1 MSSTPR
7 VWRRLAVVLGAACL
21 LGVLPTSALSADD
34 FNFKDKALVAEKG
47 HDWLEACRCYD
58 KALRK
63 DRNQPEL
70 RASYQRCLRRL
81 YLVRRCQDHV
91 YRDVVA
97 KLTPSEALKV
107 YDQVLGVVGAAY
119 VDSTKTDVNSLFQQG
134 VQELRY
140 DFDEEAFLREYLPD
154 ARPAAVARFKKVLE
168 DWQTH
173 TVKSQ
178 SEAHEEA
185 LALIQAARRSDL
197 DVKPV
202 LAVAFGLEFASG
214 ACNALD
220 EYTLFLTPGYY
231 NDIQTILQGKYVSI
245 GVDLGVSSEDR
256 RLEIVRVYPKS
267 PAMEAGLQEHD
278 RVVRIDR
285 DENLSPDQAAEKL
298 RGEAGSVVEI
308 EVQSPGPMMTA
319 VAAGLMAPRTLKIQR
334 RPVYLPSV
342 MEPRLLGVQTETETV
357 PVGLIQINHFQDST
371 VQDVKEALAQLQT
384 AGVKA
389 LILDLRGNPGGA
401 FKAGVQVAELFLNE
415 GVVVYSESP
424 LDEYNRPFKVEGRNP
439 VQLPVVVLVD
449 RDTASAAEVVAG
461 ALKEHRQGNTLIV
474 GQTTFGKGS
483 IQGVIPLDKAPLDK
497 TPGGIRITVAKL
509 FSPGKHQP
517 YTGRG
522 VTPDVIVDQE
532 GDAVTAAGFQAAV
545 QLLKSGGMLMH

>member
-1 MSSTPR
+1 MI
-7 VWRRLAVVLGAACL
+7 
-21 LGVLPTSALSADD
+21 
-34 FNFKDKALVAEKG
+34 
-47 HDWLEACRCYD
+47 
-58 KALRK
+58 
-63 DRNQPEL
+63 
-70 RASYQRCLRRL
+70 
-81 YLVRRCQDHV
+81 
-91 YRDVVA
+91 A
-97 KLTPSEALKV
+97 KLTPSQALEV

-119 VDSTKTDVNSLFQQG
+119 VDPSKTDVNSLFRQG

-140 DFDEEAFLREYLPD
+140 DFDEEAFLQEYLPG

-173 TVKSQ
+173 TVKNR
-178 SEAHEEA
+178 SEAHEAA

-197 DVKPV
+197 DVKPA
-202 LAVAFGLEFASG
+202 LAVAIGLEFASG

-231 NDIQTILQGKYVSI
+231 NEMQTILQGKFVSI
-245 GVDLGVSSEDR
+245 GVDLGSSPEDQ

-278 RVVRIDR
+278 RVLRIDR
-285 DENLSPDQAAEKL
+285 AANLSPEQAAEKL
-298 RGEAGSVVEI
+298 RGEAGTVVEI
-308 EVQSPGPMMTA
+308 EVQSPSAMSAATGLTA
-319 VAAGLMAPRTLKIQR
+319 SRTLKIQR

-342 MEPRLLGVQTETETV
+342 MEPRLLAVQTETETL

-389 LILDLRGNPGGA
+389 LILDLRGNPGGS

-522 VTPDVIVDQE
+522 VTPDVVVDQE
-532 GDAVTAAGFQAAV
+532 GDAVMAAGIQAAV
-545 QLLKSGGMLMH
+545 QLLKSGGMMMH

>member
-34 FNFKDKALVAEKG
+34 FNFKDKALAAEKG

-70 RASYQRCLRRL
+70 RASYRRCLRRL

-91 YRDVVA
+91 YQDVVA
-97 KLTPSEALKV
+97 KLTPSDALKV

-119 VDSTKTDVNSLFQQG
+119 VDSTKADVNSLFRQG

-173 TVKSQ
+173 KVKSQ
-178 SEAHEEA
+178 SEAYEEVRT
-185 LALIQAARRSDL
+185 LIQTARQSDL
-197 DVKPV
+197 DAKPA
-202 LAVAFGLEFASG
+202 LAVAIGLEFASG

-245 GVDLGVSSEDR
+245 GVDLGVSPEDQ

-285 DENLSPDQAAEKL
+285 DVSLSPDQATEKL
-298 RGEAGSVVEI
+298 RGEAGSMVEI
-308 EVQSPGPMMTA
+308 EVQSPG
-319 VAAGLMAPRTLKIQR
+319 LMASRTLEIRR

-342 MEPRLLGVQTETETV
+342 MEPKWFPVQTETETL

-389 LILDLRGNPGGA
+389 LVLDLRGNPGGA

-415 GVVVYSESP
+415 GVVVYSVGQ
-424 LDEYNRPFKVEGRNP
+424 LDEYNRPFKVEARNP

-483 IQGVIPLDKAPLDK
+483 IQGVIPLDKAPLAK

-517 YTGRG
+517 YTGYG
-522 VTPDVIVDQE
+522 VTPDIIVDQE
-532 GDAVTAAGFQAAV
+532 GDAVMAAGVQAVV
-545 QLLKSGGMLMH
+545 QLLKSGGMMMH

>member
-7 VWRRLAVVLGAACL
+7 FWRRLAVVLGAACL
-21 LGVLPTSALSADD
+21 LGVLPTFAFSADD
-34 FNFKDKALVAEKG
+34 FNFKDKAVAAEKG

-58 KALRK
+58 KALRN

-70 RASYQRCLRRL
+70 RASYRRCLRRL
-81 YLVRRCQDHV
+81 YLVRRCQDRV
-91 YRDVVA
+91 YRDVIA
-97 KLTPSEALKV
+97 KLTPSQALEV

-119 VDSTKTDVNSLFQQG
+119 VDPSKTDVNSLFRQG

-140 DFDEEAFLREYLPD
+140 DFDEEAFLQQYLPG
-154 ARPAAVARFKKVLE
+154 ARPAAVSRFKKVLE

-173 TVKSQ
+173 TVKNRT
-178 SEAHEEA
+178 EAHEQA

-197 DVKPV
+197 EVKPA
-202 LAVAFGLEFASG
+202 LAVAIGLEFASG

-245 GVDLGVSSEDR
+245 GVDLGVSPEDR

-285 DENLSPDQAAEKL
+285 DANLTPERAAEKL

-308 EVQSPGPMMTA
+308 EVQSPSAMSA
-319 VAAGLMAPRTLKIQR
+319 VAPGLTASRTLKIQR
-334 RPVYLPSV
+334 RAVYLPSV
-342 MEPRLLGVQTETETV
+342 MEPRLLAVQTETETL

-389 LILDLRGNPGGA
+389 LILDLRGNPGGS
-401 FKAGVQVAELFLNE
+401 FKSGVQVAELFLNE

-522 VTPDVIVDQE
+522 VTPDIVVDQE
-532 GDAVTAAGFQAAV
+532 GDAVMTAGVQAAV
-545 QLLKSGGMLMH
+545 QLLKSGGMMMH

>member
-1 MSSTPR
+1 
-7 VWRRLAVVLGAACL
+7 
-21 LGVLPTSALSADD
+21 
-34 FNFKDKALVAEKG
+34 
-47 HDWLEACRCYD
+47 
-58 KALRK
+58 
-63 DRNQPEL
+63 
-70 RASYQRCLRRL
+70 
-81 YLVRRCQDHV
+81 
-91 YRDVVA
+91 VA
-97 KLTPSEALKV
+97 KLTPSQALEV
-107 YDQVLGVVGAAY
+107 YDQVLGVVGSAY
-119 VDSTKTDVNSLFQQG
+119 VDPSKADVQSLFQQG

-140 DFDEEAFLREYLPD
+140 DFDEQVFLQEYLPGVH
-154 ARPAAVARFKKVLE
+154 RAALARFKKTLE

-173 TVKSQ
+173 KVKSP
-178 SEAHEEA
+178 SEAHAEV
-185 LALIQAARRSDL
+185 LALIEAARRSDIE
-197 DVKPV
+197 VKPA

-231 NDIQTILQGKYVSI
+231 NDMQAVLQGKYVSI
-245 GVDLGVSSEDR
+245 GVDLGVSADDQ

-267 PAMEAGLQEHD
+267 PAFEAGLQEHD
-278 RVVRIDR
+278 RILSIDH
-285 DENLSPDQAAEKL
+285 DMNLSPEQAAEKL
-298 RGEAGSVVEI
+298 RGEAGSEVEI
-308 EVQSPGPMMTA
+308 EVQTPSLMVNAVPGSMMSHTF
-319 VAAGLMAPRTLKIQR
+319 TIR
-334 RPVYLPSV
+334 RRQVYLPSV
-342 MEPRLLGVQTETETV
+342 MEPRLLALQTETETV
-357 PVGLIQINHFQDST
+357 PVGLLQINHFQDST

-424 LDEYNRPFKVEGRNP
+424 LDEYNRPFKVEAKNP

-509 FSPGKHQP
+509 YSPGKHQP

-522 VTPDVIVDQE
+522 VTPDIVVDQE
-532 GDAVTAAGFQAAV
+532 GDAVTTAGVQAV
-545 QLLKSGGMLMH
+545 MQLLKSGMMVH

>member
-1 MSSTPR
+1 MSPTPR
-7 VWRRLAVVLGAACL
+7 FWRRLAVVLGATCL
-21 LGVLPTSALSADD
+21 LGLLPTSAFSADD
-34 FNFKDKALVAEKG
+34 FNFKDKALAAEKG

-70 RASYQRCLRRL
+70 RAAYRRCLRRL
-81 YLVRRCQDHV
+81 YLVRRCQDRV
-91 YRDVVA
+91 YRDVIA
-97 KLTPSEALKV
+97 KLTPSQALEV

-119 VDSTKTDVNSLFQQG
+119 VDPSKTDVNSLFRQG

-140 DFDEEAFLREYLPD
+140 DFDEEAFLQEYLPG

-173 TVKSQ
+173 TVKNR
-178 SEAHEEA
+178 SEAHEAA

-197 DVKPV
+197 DVKPA
-202 LAVAFGLEFASG
+202 LAVAIGLEFASG

-231 NDIQTILQGKYVSI
+231 NEMQTILQGKFVSI
-245 GVDLGVSSEDR
+245 GVDLGSSPEDQ

-278 RVVRIDR
+278 RVLRIDR
-285 DENLSPDQAAEKL
+285 AANLSPEQAAEKL
-298 RGEAGSVVEI
+298 RGEAGTVVEI
-308 EVQSPGPMMTA
+308 EVQSPSAMSAATGLTA
-319 VAAGLMAPRTLKIQR
+319 SRTLKIQR

-342 MEPRLLGVQTETETV
+342 MEPRLLAVQTETETL

-389 LILDLRGNPGGA
+389 LILDLRGNPGGS

-522 VTPDVIVDQE
+522 VTPDVVVDQE
-532 GDAVTAAGFQAAV
+532 GDAVMAAGIQAAV
-545 QLLKSGGMLMH
+545 QLLKSGGMMMH

>member
-7 VWRRLAVVLGAACL
+7 VWRWLAVLLGAACL
-21 LGVLPTSALSADD
+21 LGVFPAPSLFADD
-34 FNFKDKALVAEKG
+34 ADFKDKALAAEKG
-47 HDWLEACRCYD
+47 HDWAEACRCYD

-63 DRNQPEL
+63 DRTQTDL

-81 YLVRRCQDHV
+81 YLVRRCQDRV
-91 YRDVVA
+91 YREAVA
-97 KLTPSEALKV
+97 KLTPSQALEV
-107 YDQVLGVVGAAY
+107 YDQVLGVVGTAY
-119 VDSTKTDVNSLFQQG
+119 VDPLKVDVNSLFQQG

-140 DFDEEAFLREYLPD
+140 DFDEDVFIQEYLPG
-154 ARPAAVARFKKVLE
+154 ARLAAVGRFRKALD

-173 TVKSQ
+173 KVKNR
-178 SEAHEEA
+178 SEAHEQA
-185 LALIQAARRSDL
+185 LALIQAARQSDL
-197 DVKPV
+197 DVKPA
-202 LAVAFGLEFASG
+202 LAVALGLEFASG

-231 NDIQTILQGKYVSI
+231 TDVQTILQGKYVSI
-245 GVDLGVSSEDR
+245 GVDLGVSPEDQR
-256 RLEIVRVYPKS
+256 VEIVRVYPKS

-278 RVVRIDR
+278 RIVRIDH
-285 DENLSPDQAAEKL
+285 DMNLSPEQATEKL

-308 EVQSPGPMMTA
+308 EVQTPS
-319 VAAGLMAPRTLKIQR
+319 LMANAVPGQMMAHTVKVQR
-334 RPVYLPSV
+334 RPVFLPSV
-342 MEPRLLGVQTETETV
+342 MEPRLLALQTETETV
-357 PVGLIQINHFQDST
+357 PVGLLQINHFTDST

-389 LILDLRGNPGGA
+389 LILDLRGNTGGA

-424 LDEYNRPFKVEGRNP
+424 LDEYNRPFKVEAKNP
-439 VQLPVVVLVD
+439 VQIPVVVLVD

-497 TPGGIRITVAKL
+497 TPGGIRITIAKL
-509 FSPGKHQP
+509 YSPGKHQP

-522 VTPDVIVDQE
+522 VTPDILVDQE
-532 GDAVTAAGFQAAV
+532 GDAVMTAGLQGVV
-545 QLLKSGGMLMH
+545 QLLKSGMMVH